1 MSMLALQG
9 AGFRPVRPL
18 NRLFLDLFGAE
29 RLFAAT
35 GLVLLL
41 MIPPTLLA
49 MAFDG
54 RTLLG
59 ENLWIKP
66 LKFEISLT
74 LYFLTLAFFARWLP
88 EGMTETRWYRLFA
101 GGVVLCTALEMIWI
115 VSAAT
120 QGIQSHFNTTNPLM
134 AALYPLMGALAT
146 YLTSSSLIYGLAI
159 RRAVKLG
166 GGGLSL
172 EPAFRFSVIW
182 GLILTF
188 ALTVPVAGGMAVAFP
203 GHAVGAGDLRVPH
216 FLATHA
222 MHFLPLAGYAAGR
235 LLPARM
241 ALPAV
246 RLITLGF
253 VLFVAYSFA
262 EAAMGFGFLGLIF

>member
-1 MSMLALQG
+1 MSTLAMQG
-9 AGFRPVRPL
+9 AGFRPVSPL
-18 NRLFLDLFGAE
+18 NRQFLDLFGAE
-29 RLFAAT
+29 KLFAAT
-35 GLVLLL
+35 ALVLLM
-41 MIPPTLLA
+41 MIAPTLLA

-59 ENLWIKP
+59 EDLWIKP

-74 LYFLTLAFFARWLP
+74 LYFLTLAFLARWLP

-101 GGVVLCTALEMIWI
+101 GGVVLCTVLEMIWI

-120 QGIQSHFNTTNPLM
+120 QGIQSHFNTANPLM
-134 AALYPLMGALAT
+134 AALYPVMGAVAV

-166 GGGLSL
+166 AGGLSL

-222 MHFLPLAGYAAGR
+222 MHFLPVAGYAAGR

-241 ALPAV
+241 ALPAI
-246 RLITLGF
+246 RAITSGF
-253 VLFVAYSFA
+253 ALFVAYSFV
-262 EAAMGFGFLGLIF
+262 EAATGHAFLGLMF

>member
-1 MSMLALQG
+1 MSTLAMQE

-29 RLFAAT
+29 RLFAETA
-35 GLVLLL
+35 LVLML

-54 RTLLG
+54 RMLLG

-88 EGMTETRWYRLFA
+88 AGMTETRWYRLFA
-101 GGVVLCTALEMIWI
+101 GGVVLSTGLEMLWI
-115 VSAAT
+115 GAAAT

-134 AALYPLMGALAT
+134 AALYPMMGALAT

-159 RRAVKLG
+159 RRA
-166 GGGLSL
+166 GGLAL

-222 MHFLPLAGYAAGR
+222 MHFLPVAGYAAGR
-235 LLPARM
+235 LLPGRM

-246 RLITLGF
+246 RFFTLGF
-253 VLFVAYSFA
+253 VLFVAYSLA

>member
-1 MSMLALQG
+1 MSTLAMDG
-9 AGFRPVRPL
+9 AGFRSAHPL
-18 NRLFLDLFGAE
+18 NRLFLGLFGAE

-35 GLVLLL
+35 ALVLLL

-74 LYFLTLAFFARWLP
+74 VYFLTLAFFARWLP
-88 EGMTETRWYRLFA
+88 AGMTETRWYRLFA
-101 GGVVLCTALEMIWI
+101 GGVVLSTALEMVWI
-115 VSAAT
+115 GAAAAH
-120 QGIQSHFNTTNPLM
+120 GVPSHFNQDIPVM
-134 AALYPLMGALAT
+134 AAIYPLMGVLAT

-159 RRAVKLG
+159 RRA
-166 GGGLSL
+166 GGLSL
-172 EPAFRFSVIW
+172 EPAFRFSLIW

-188 ALTVPVAGGMAVAFP
+188 ALTVPVAGGMAAGFP

-222 MHFLPLAGYAAGR
+222 MHFLPAAGYAAGR
-235 LLPARM
+235 LLPVRL

-246 RLITLGF
+246 RLFTLGF
-253 VLFVAYSFA
+253 VLFVAYSFV
-262 EAAMGFGFLGLIF
+262 EAATGNAFLALLF